1 MFHSLARNATA
12 AARPVKIS
20 GVARVSV
27 SRNAN
32 CVPAAPLMTAA
43 NTEKG
48 DAPPASASSAAT
60 MKLAATAMRGAT
72 IQMLD
77 AASVRGSSRIGL
89 SGEAVARH
97 HQAEVTD
104 RHLAA
109 RHRRRHAAAM
119 HHDNAVG
126 ECEQLIQVLGDE
138 ENGRAGLARLQELL
152 MDVADRPDI
161 EATGWLVGEDDAG
174 RPRHLAAQDQLL

>member
-43 NTEKG
+43 NTDTGE
-48 DAPPASASSAAT
+48 APPISARTAAMT
-60 MKLAATAMRGAT
+60 KLAATAASSAST
-72 IQMLD
+72 QMLR

-89 SGEAVARH
+89 SGKTVASH

-104 RHLAA
+104 GNVLA
-109 RHRRRHAAAM
+109 RHRRGHAAAI
-119 HHDNAVG
+119 HDDDAVRQHQQFVEILG
-126 ECEQLIQVLGDE
+126 NEQDA
-138 ENGRAGLARLQELL
+138 RAAGARLQELL
-152 MDVADRPDI
+152 VHVADRAD
-161 EATGWLVGEDDAG
+161 V
-174 RPRHLAAQDQLL
+174 